1 MQEPTPGRMID
12 AIERATRSRDEFLK
26 LFEIPP
32 EIDAMQNRVSQLS
45 AGLPSP
51 DVTAW
56 SLAQDR
62 MVKLEPN
69 PTIDLMR
76 QQSEREIKAQQLKQE
91 TLEYV
96 RRNALASEAALAA
109 ALERAEK
116 AERRAAQ
123 AEKEKEAER
132 VEKMAA
138 KRGARISNYFAGASF
153 LVAAWQL
160 IERFL

>member
-45 AGLPSP
+45 TGLPSP

-69 PTIDLMR
+69 PMIDLMR

-109 ALERAEK
+109 AQQRAARAEED
-116 AERRAAQ
+116 ANQYRREKIAAQ
-123 AEKEKEAER
+123 R
-132 VEKMAA
+132 NM
-138 KRGARISNYFAGASF
+138 RLSLWFAGAS
-153 LVAAWQL
+153 LLLAAWP
-160 IERFL
+160 FLEKYL